1 VAHAWMPGA
10 RRIRAGTDGGPL
22 RGGAPRAV
30 WLTLGTAPGSV
41 SIQSA
46 AARLAAEDRPC
57 HLIWD
62 PTTGEIA
69 QLISILRAGRALGAA
84 EHLTTARMPAARVAP
99 SSIRGAEAAD
109 VNTEGRVCVQIGVLG
124 HPGDPF
130 TRRPLAGV
138 TAIVNW
144 LDSWSIPRRW
154 PAGRPAEHH
163 HDAGHPADVASTD
176 ASRALWAL
184 GGHFGASQVPG
195 CASHGPG
202 GIDTDLLTGAH
213 IRHVHQREQRHSLS
227 SAALPIPA
235 LEHSPEMA
243 AVPED
248 GPPVQRH
255 LIKVDLCRR
264 KRERERFLPLPL
276 LTIGAAIRGPD
287 LWPDRQPRT
296 GRYPGTLQVQVG

>member
-1 VAHAWMPGA
+1 MAHAWMPGA

-46 AARLAAEDRPC
+46 AARLAAEERPC

-84 EHLTTARMPAARVAP
+84 EHLAPAGAPAGHVAP
-99 SSIRGAEAAD
+99 SNIRGAAATD

-130 TRRPLAGV
+130 TSGPLTGV

-144 LDSWSIPRRW
+144 LDSWSVPRRW
-154 PAGRPAEHH
+154 PAGQPAEHRE
-163 HDAGHPADVASTD
+163 AGRAADVASPVGAD
-176 ASRALWAL
+176 QSRALWAL

-202 GIDTDLLTGAH
+202 GIDTDMLTGTH
-213 IRHVHQREQRHSLS
+213 IRHVHQRDPRHSLS
-227 SAALPIPA
+227 SAVLAIPA
-235 LEHSPEMA
+235 L
-243 AVPED
+243 
-248 GPPVQRH
+248 PPAR
-255 LIKVDLCRR
+255 
-264 KRERERFLPLPL
+264 
-276 LTIGAAIRGPD
+276 PD
-287 LWPDRQPRT
+287 T
-296 GRYPGTLQVQVG
+296 K